1 MVESAGTDVAE
12 AGRQGEST
20 ESTLLGSPEKL
31 AECSGQ
37 CEPAY
42 EGEAE
47 NCHGE
52 PAGVAYLPEEVAPF
66 CVRAHGAFTAH
77 PCV

>member
-1 MVESAGTDVAE
+1 MPDRCLS
-12 AGRQGEST
+12 S
-20 ESTLLGSPEKL
+20 SPEKL

-47 NCHGE
+47 NRQGE
-52 PAGVAYLPEEVAPF
+52 PARVAYLPEEVPPF
-66 CVRAHGAFTAH
+66 CVGAHGAFTAH